1 MIRREGLES
10 IKGIIFDCYN
20 TLIDIRTDEDSIETY
35 RPVCSWL
42 IYQGVKIDADEL
54 MSEYKRMVKEEL
66 DSGWE
71 KYPDIKVE
79 LVFAKICKQHALW
92 DIDESALGAHT
103 ACAFR
108 AASLRRFRAFHQSIR
123 LLKELEGT
131 FRAASLRRF
140 RAFHQSIRL
149 LKELEGNPMGI
160 VSNAQ
165 KVFSEL
171 ELRYLDLSK
180 HFKFVIFS
188 SEFGHKKPDP
198 RIFLEGAS
206 RLGLKPEEILSIG
219 DNMEHDI
226 TPSAK
231 IGMKAMHIEEAWKFF
246 NVA

>member
-1 MIRREGLES
+1 MIRREGLGS

-20 TLIDIRTDEDSIETY
+20 TLIDIRTDEDSVETY
-35 RPVCSWL
+35 RPVSNWL

-79 LVFAKICKQHALW
+79 LVFSKICKQHAIW

-123 LLKELEGT
+123 LLKELEDT
-131 FRAASLRRF
+131 
-140 RAFHQSIRL
+140 
-149 LKELEGNPMGI
+149 PMGI

-171 ELRYLDLSK
+171 ELRYLDLSN

-231 IGMKAMHIEEAWKFF
+231 LGMKAMHIEEAWKFF

>member
-1 MIRREGLES
+1 MLRHEGLEG

-20 TLIDIRTDEDSIETY
+20 TLIDIRTDEDSVETY
-35 RPVCSWL
+35 RQVSNWL

-54 MSEYKRMVKEEL
+54 KSEYKKMVKEEL
-66 DSGWE
+66 ESRWE
-71 KYPDIKVE
+71 TYPDIKVE
-79 LVFAKICKQHALW
+79 LVFGKICKQHAIW
-92 DIDESALGAHT
+92 DIDESAAGAKT

-108 AASLRRFRAFHQSIR
+108 SASLRHFRAFHQSVR
-123 LLKELEGT
+123 LLKELEGY
-131 FRAASLRRF
+131 
-140 RAFHQSIRL
+140 
-149 LKELEGNPMGI
+149 PMGI

-171 ELRYLDLSK
+171 ELRYLDLSR
-180 HFKFVIFS
+180 HFKFIIFS

-231 IGMKAMHIEEAWKFF
+231 LGMKAMHIEEAWKFF
-246 NVA
+246 KVI

>member
-131 FRAASLRRF
+131 
-140 RAFHQSIRL
+140 
-149 LKELEGNPMGI
+149 PMGI

>member
-1 MIRREGLES
+1 MLKLEGFES

-20 TLIDIRTDEDSIETY
+20 TLIDILTDEDSIETY
-35 RPVCSWL
+35 RPVSNWL
-42 IYQGVKIDADEL
+42 IYQGVKIDANEL
-54 MSEYKRMVKEEL
+54 MSEYKSMVKEEL
-66 DSGWE
+66 DSSWE
-71 KYPDIKVE
+71 KYPEIKVE
-79 LVFAKICKQHALW
+79 LVFNKICKQHALW
-92 DIDESALGAHT
+92 DIDESALGAKT

-108 AASLRRFRAFHQSIR
+108 AASLRRFRTFHQSIR

-131 FRAASLRRF
+131 
-140 RAFHQSIRL
+140 
-149 LKELEGNPMGI
+149 PMGI

-180 HFKFVIFS
+180 HFEFFVFS

-226 TPSAK
+226 IPSAK
-231 IGMKAMHIEEAWKFF
+231 LGMKAMHIEEAWNFSRWSEGGKCHNGFQAF
-246 NVA
+246 SSMG